1 LLSFLKTKR
10 GVLQTIPQVTFHTV
24 PVTLFSK
31 TSLRGMRKVVV
42 TLLLEKAGST
52 LFLKEKQCNIRS
64 LKEEFGVKI

>member
-1 LLSFLKTKR
+1 
-10 GVLQTIPQVTFHTV
+10 
-24 PVTLFSK
+24 VTLFSK

-64 LKEEFGVKI
+64 LKEEL